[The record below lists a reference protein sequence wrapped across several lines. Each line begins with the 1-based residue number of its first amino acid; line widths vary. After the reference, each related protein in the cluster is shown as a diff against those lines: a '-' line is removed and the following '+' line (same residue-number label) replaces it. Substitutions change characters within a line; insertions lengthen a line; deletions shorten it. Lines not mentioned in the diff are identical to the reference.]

1 LVLAV
6 LLLGALM
13 LFPSLYYLYRI
24 FKGGSIL
31 RALE

>member
-1 LVLAV
+1 VLI
-6 LLLGALM
+6 GALL

-24 FKGGSIL
+24 FKGGTIR